1 MKILVLRVALPEH
14 FLACSSRGIGNLMIQ
29 CQSHQKIEH
38 EEHAARSP
46 AQLPQAANTQASRHI
61 LVSNAHPPPTPLAT
75 SYRIQPQHSCD
86 FRATSHS
93 SVPTA
98 SKSTPSGSF
107 STVTGCT
114 LAAVVPLHSGT
125 TGTVGRCFNTG
136 HIKRHSSDVRPY
148 SCSHAGPGPRV
159 WRANPDDG
167 RERPPRPERTCAVA
181 ARPTPSRCPSQC
193 STQP

>member
-61 LVSNAHPPPTPLAT
+61 VVSNAHPPPTPLAT

-98 SKSTPSGSF
+98 SKSTPTRILQHRNRLHVGSGCASAQRYYWH
-107 STVTGCT
+107 CWT
-114 LAAVVPLHSGT
+114 LLQHRSHQAPQQRCPPLLMLP
-125 TGTVGRCFNTG
+125 C
-136 HIKRHSSDVRPY
+136 RP
-148 SCSHAGPGPRV
+148 
-159 WRANPDDG
+159 W
-167 RERPPRPERTCAVA
+167 PPRL
-181 ARPTPSRCPSQC
+181 ARQPRRCP
-193 STQP
+193 